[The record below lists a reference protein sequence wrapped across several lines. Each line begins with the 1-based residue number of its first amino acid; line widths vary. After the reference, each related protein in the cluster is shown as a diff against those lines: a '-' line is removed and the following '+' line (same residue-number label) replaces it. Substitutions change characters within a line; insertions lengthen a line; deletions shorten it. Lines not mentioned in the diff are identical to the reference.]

1 MLVRARKTPRA
12 VRQKVS
18 NVVVGFFP
26 VLVRELRSYWV
37 TPLAWI
43 LLVAFLL
50 LQGVSFVLMLD
61 QYNQFTGPA
70 VAEGPIQGYF
80 ASLFVPVTLLIV
92 CPALSMRAFA
102 EERRSGTLEALLTAP
117 VSASGVVFAKYTAM
131 WLTYAALWL
140 PTLLYVVILRETGI
154 VDWGVIAVSYAGIGL
169 IGGAYLAIG
178 TLMSALTD
186 SQLVAV
192 MLTTLVLFGLFILG
206 IGEQV
211 FEPGVVLDVCRHISI
226 LGQLEDFSRGLVD
239 SRRVFFDV
247 SITALALFFCV
258 RVVDAWR
265 QE

>member
-1 MLVRARKTPRA
+1 M
-12 VRQKVS
+12 
-18 NVVVGFFP
+18 VGFFP
-26 VLVRELRSYWV
+26 VLERELRSYWV
-37 TPLAWI
+37 TPLAWV
-43 LLVAFLL
+43 LLFAFLV

-61 QYNQFTGPA
+61 QYNQFAGAA

-80 ASLFVPVTLLIV
+80 ASLFVPVTLLLV

-117 VSASGVVFAKYTAM
+117 VSAAGVVLAKYLAM
-131 WLTYAALWL
+131 WLTFVAMWL
-140 PTLLYVVILRETGI
+140 PTLLYVIILRDTGA
-154 VDWGVIAVSYAGIGL
+154 VDWRVIAVSYFGIGL

-178 TLMSALTD
+178 TLMSAVTD
-186 SQLVAV
+186 SQLIAL

-247 SITALALFFCV
+247 SVSGLALFFCV

-265 QE
+265 YE